1 MPVFAGWETV
11 FFVVILWLIF
21 AFVGLTIGTTKG
33 HNHLVSAAAGV
44 LLGPLGWVL
53 LWIIPSGR
61 LRKCPYCAEI
71 IKDEAT
77 VCRFCGRDIPP
88 KYE

>member
-1 MPVFAGWETV
+1 MFVETWEKAFAL
-11 FFVVILWLIF
+11 VVLWLVSV
-21 AFVGLTIGTTKG
+21 FVAVTIGTTKG
-33 HNHLVSAAAGV
+33 HAWPLSAAAGA

-53 LWIIPSGR
+53 LWIIPSGK

-77 VCRFCGRDIPP
+77 VCRYCGRDIPP
-88 KYE
+88 KYS

>member
-1 MPVFAGWETV
+1 MENWVWV
-11 FFVVILWLIF
+11 FFGVVAWLISIF
-21 AFVGLTIGTTKG
+21 IAVTIGTTKG
-33 HNHLVSAAAGV
+33 HSWPLSAAAGA
-44 LLGPLGWVL
+44 LLLPLGWVL
-53 LWIIPSGR
+53 LWIIPSGK

>member
-1 MPVFAGWETV
+1 MELWQQLFLLTV
-11 FFVVILWLIF
+11 GWLIVI
-21 AFVGLTIGTTKG
+21 FVGLTIGTTKG
-33 HNHLVSAAAGV
+33 HTPLMSAALSGI
-44 LLGPLGWVL
+44 LGPLGWVL
-53 LWIIPSGR
+53 LWIIPSGK

-88 KYE
+88 RV

>member
-1 MPVFAGWETV
+1 MLPWQEA
-11 FFVVILWLIF
+11 FVVATALLVS

-33 HNHLVSAAAGV
+33 HSPLVSALAGI
-44 LLGPLGWVL
+44 LLLPLGWVL
-53 LWIIPSGR
+53 LWIIPSGK

-88 KYE
+88 RYE

>member
-1 MPVFAGWETV
+1 MELWQQLFLVIVGWL
-11 FFVVILWLIF
+11 VVI
-21 AFVGLTIGTTKG
+21 FVGLTIGTTKG
-33 HNHLVSAAAGV
+33 HTPLLSAALAGI
-44 LLGPLGWVL
+44 LGPLGWVL
-53 LWIIPSGR
+53 LWIIPSGK

-88 KYE
+88 RV

>member
-1 MPVFAGWETV
+1 MEPWMISFLTV
-11 FFVVILWLIF
+11 LVLLVS
-21 AFVGLTIGTTKG
+21 AFVGLLIGTTKG
-33 HNHLVSAAAGV
+33 HSPLVSALAGI
-44 LLGPLGWVL
+44 LLLPLGWVL
-53 LWIIPSGR
+53 LWIIPSGK

-88 KYE
+88 KY

>member
-1 MPVFAGWETV
+1 MDSLEEIFII
-11 FFVVILWLIF
+11 VVAWLISI
-21 AFVGLTIGTTKG
+21 FVGVTIGTTKG
-33 HNHLVSAAAGV
+33 HGWPLSAAAGA

-53 LWIIPSGR
+53 LWIIPSGK

-88 KYE
+88 KY

>member
-1 MPVFAGWETV
+1 MELWQVFGIVVLWV
-11 FFVVILWLIF
+11 VSIFV
-21 AFVGLTIGTTKG
+21 ALTIGTTKG
-33 HNHLVSAAAGV
+33 HTGPVSAAAGA

-53 LWIIPSGR
+53 LWVIPSGK

-77 VCRFCGRDIPP
+77 VCRYCGHDIPP
-88 KYE
+88 KYS